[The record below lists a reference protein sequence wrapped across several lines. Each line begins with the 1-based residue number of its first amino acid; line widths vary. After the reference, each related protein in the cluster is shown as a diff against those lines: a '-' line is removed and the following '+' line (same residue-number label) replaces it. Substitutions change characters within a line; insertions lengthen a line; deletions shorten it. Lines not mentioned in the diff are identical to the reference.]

1 MFPTL
6 SKQLVT
12 WLLMHL
18 NVWITNSFDP
28 CWLSQQYDEPLAGR
42 LGFVVI
48 KIVTPHHYQLWCC
61 LSTCDTAFPWSTV
74 GRSTAWSLT
83 PYTGDAYLGGLFPR
97 LLYTLLWCRT
107 SLSIAWHFVFGMFWF
122 RISVL
127 RLTGCTFKLW
137 YSEFWHTNVSRNVLS
152 TSSGSKWVAGVM

>member
-1 MFPTL
+1 
-6 SKQLVT
+6 
-12 WLLMHL
+12 MHL

-137 YSEFWHTNVSRNVLS
+137 YSEF
-152 TSSGSKWVAGVM
+152 